1 MSRAPPPLPI
11 PLRARWQPLR
21 IGLVELFHYDSE
33 EFHFHD
39 GHLLLRGNNGSG
51 KSKVLSLTLP
61 FLLDAQLSSA
71 RVEPDGDRTKRMDW
85 NLLMGRH
92 ERRSGYAWIE
102 FGRLDEQGQPRYLT
116 LGCGLAAVQGRANV
130 DRWQFITTQRIGE
143 SLWLIGSNRSVL
155 NREQLRLAIEP
166 SGGLYFDR
174 AEAYRRAV
182 DERLFR
188 LGETRYGALID
199 LLIQLRQPQLSKK
212 PDEDSLSD
220 ALSNALPPLAAGVV
234 GDVAEAMNQ
243 LDAYRDEL
251 GGYERLHRAVAEFT
265 ERYCRYAQVQARR
278 QAKLLR
284 QAQTEFDRASG
295 ELNSARDAER
305 VDSAAAAVAG
315 QAATAIDAQWQRDRA
330 ALDAL
335 KSDPANLEASRLE
348 KADRE
353 AAVRQREAGQAEV
366 DRETARRR
374 CVAEI
379 DKTHGRV
386 EELLKAEVAADRASR
401 NAHEI
406 ASACGIGE
414 RHLEAMKPVAPDE
427 LQAALR
433 QLVARRDAQFAHLR
447 SRFAERERA
456 RETLEHRRGERDIR
470 ADAAGHAERAAQA
483 AYQALERATAALLMA
498 WRVHLQA
505 LVSLQLS
512 ESEGALDLLAEW
524 LVTQTGPNPAR
535 AALDAARRDA
545 DTVLAN
551 RLADA
556 DSRELTLR
564 QQDAPLATEQA
575 RLLDGRQPEP
585 SPSPTRDI
593 ASRSTRPGAPLW
605 ALIEFAPELD
615 DTARAGLE
623 AGLQAAGLL
632 DAWVTPDGALLDSGS
647 FDALLAARAPQAAN
661 LGCLLRATPNAAVDV
676 ARIDALLAGIACT
689 DEDDGSAEAWLSIDG
704 GYRLGP
710 LSGRWV
716 KSQAE
721 FIGATAREAARIKRL
736 AELAALR
743 AEIASAV
750 QQLGDERRALLA
762 SRAVIDAEA
771 ESAPDDG
778 ALRKAHA
785 EQSACRAAHERAQ
798 EALLAADT
806 AFEAARQALLAA
818 QRQLESD
825 AADLDLP
832 VDEAA
837 LHVIAQALQDY
848 RLAIQT
854 LVQAQRERLRAAHE
868 QLSQQEREAVAR
880 DDLTNREAELER
892 RHAAEREANARRDV
906 LRETLGGGVD
916 ALKAKLAALNQ
927 AVIAGEGSLKSAR
940 DDAKKTGE
948 AHAVSQQRVVDKEA
962 RLAERSK
969 ERLAAA
975 AQLQGF
981 ADTGLLAVALPELA
995 MPANWLVDA
1004 ALNLARR
1011 AEALLT
1017 QVDDDDAA
1025 WTRIR
1030 SKVAE
1035 DYTALG
1041 AALTAQGQQAA
1052 MSQSDYGLIVEVRWQ
1067 NRAERPDRLSLILA
1081 TEIEQRRSILTA
1093 REREVMENHLQAEVA
1108 VSLQRL
1114 LREAERQVGDINREL
1129 HRHPTTTG
1137 VRFRL
1142 SWEPQ
1147 ADGSAEA
1154 AAGFEAVRKTLL
1166 HRSVDAWSVEDRQ
1179 AVGAFLQARIASE
1192 RAQDR
1197 GGTLA
1202 EHLAGAL
1209 DYRRWH
1215 RFRVQ
1220 RQQDG
1225 QWKKLSGP
1233 ASSGERALSLTVPLF
1248 AAAASHYGSCESPLA
1263 PRLVLLDE
1271 AFAGIDDE
1279 ARSHCMALIRE
1290 FDLDFV
1296 MTSEREWGC
1305 YATLPGVAICQL
1317 QRQEGLDA
1325 VYVSRWQWDGRSRQ
1339 PQPDPGRR
1347 LPPQSVADGIALE

>member
-1 MSRAPPPLPI
+1 MSSAPPPLPI
-11 PLRARWQPLR
+11 PVRTRWQPLR

-71 RVEPDGDRTKRMDW
+71 RVEPDGDRGKRMDW

-102 FGRLDEQGQPRYLT
+102 FGRLDEQGQPHYLT
-116 LGCGLAAVQGRANV
+116 LGCGLAAVQGRAQV
-130 DRWQFITTQRIGE
+130 DRWHFITPQRIGE

-166 SGGLYFDR
+166 AGGLYFDR
-174 AEAYRRAV
+174 ADAYRRAV

-212 PDEDSLSD
+212 PDEGSLSD

-278 QAKLLR
+278 QAKVLR

-295 ELNSARDAER
+295 EVNAARDAER
-305 VDSAAAAVAG
+305 ADGAAAAAAG
-315 QAATAIDAQWQRDRA
+315 QAVAAIDGQWQHDRA

-335 KSDPANLEASRLE
+335 KSDPANLDASRLE
-348 KADRE
+348 KAERE
-353 AAVRQREAGQAEV
+353 AVVRQREAGQARA
-366 DRETARRR
+366 DRDIAQRR
-374 CVAEI
+374 CMAEI
-379 DKTHGRV
+379 EKTRV
-386 EELLKAEVAADRASR
+386 RADELLKAEVAAGRASR
-401 NAHEI
+401 AAHEI

-414 RHLEAMKPVAPDE
+414 PHLALMKPVAPDE

-433 QLVARRDAQFAHLR
+433 QLAARRDEQLAHLR
-447 SRFAERERA
+447 SRLKEREHA
-456 RETLEHRRGERDIR
+456 RQALERRRGERDVH
-470 ADAAGHAERAAQA
+470 ANTAAQAERAAQA
-483 AYQALERATAALLMA
+483 AYQALERATAVLLAA
-498 WRVHLQA
+498 WRDYLQGLVHLQ
-505 LVSLQLS
+505 LP

-535 AALDAARRDA
+535 AAVDAARREA
-545 DTVLAN
+545 GTRLAN

-556 DSRELTLR
+556 DSREQALR
-564 QQDAPLATEQA
+564 QQDAPLAAEQA

-585 SPSPTRDI
+585 PLSPTRDA
-593 ASRSTRPGAPLW
+593 ASRGTRSGAPLW

-615 DTARAGLE
+615 DAARAGLE

-632 DAWVTPDGALLDSGS
+632 DAWVTPNGALLDAGT
-647 FDALLAARAPQAAN
+647 FDALLGARMPQAAN
-661 LGCLLRATPNAAVDV
+661 LGRLLRATPNAAVDT
-676 ARIDALLAGIACT
+676 ARIDALLAGIGCAET
-689 DEDDGSAEAWLSIDG
+689 DDGSAEAWFSTAG
-704 GYRLGP
+704 EYRLGP
-710 LSGRWV
+710 LSGRWA
-716 KSQAE
+716 KPQAE
-721 FIGATAREAARIKRL
+721 FIGATAREAARLKRL
-736 AELAALR
+736 AELATLR
-743 AEIASAV
+743 AEITSAV
-750 QQLGDERRALLA
+750 QQIGDQRRALLA
-762 SRAVIDAEA
+762 SRAALDAEA
-771 ESAPDDG
+771 ERAPDDG

-806 AFEAARQALLAA
+806 AFESARQALLAA

-825 AADLDLP
+825 ADDLELP
-832 VDEAA
+832 VDEAELQA
-837 LHVIAQALQDY
+837 IAQEIHHY
-848 RLAIQT
+848 RLAIQQ
-854 LVQAQRERLRAAHE
+854 LAQAQRDRLRAAEE
-868 QLSQQEREAVAR
+868 QAGQQEREAIAR

-892 RHAAEREANARRDV
+892 RQDAERAANASRDV
-906 LRETLGGGVD
+906 LRDTLGSSVD
-916 ALKAKLAALNQ
+916 ALKAKLAALGQ
-927 AVIAGEGSLKSAR
+927 AVIAGEKSLKFAR
-940 DDAKKTGE
+940 EEAKKSGE
-948 AHAVSQQRVVDKEA
+948 THAVSQQRVVEKEA
-962 RLAERSK
+962 RLVEGSK
-969 ERLAAA
+969 ARLAAA

-1011 AEALLT
+1011 AEALLV

-1052 MSQSDYGLIVEVRWQ
+1052 MSQSDYGLIVGVRWQ
-1067 NRAERPDRLSLILA
+1067 NRAERPDRLSQILA
-1081 TEIEQRRSILTA
+1081 DEIEQRRSILTA

-1114 LREAERQVGDINREL
+1114 LREAERQVADINREL
-1129 HRHPTTTG
+1129 HRHPTSTG

-1142 SWEPQ
+1142 SWETT
-1147 ADGSAEA
+1147 ADDSAEA
-1154 AAGFEAVRKTLL
+1154 AAGFEAVRKTLI
-1166 HRSVDAWSVEDRQ
+1166 HRSVDAWSAEDRQ

-1202 EHLAGAL
+1202 EHLAAAL
-1209 DYRRWH
+1209 DYRLWH

-1225 QWKKLSGP
+1225 QWKTLAGP

-1339 PQPDPGRR
+1339 PQPDPARR
-1347 LPPQSVADGIALE
+1347 LPPVAADGIALE